1 MTFLESAEISAAA
14 RIAPK
19 NYNITGYAEKRE
31 GRTLDAA
38 EKRGTKERKPVT
50 DLGMQKHLRLV
61 LKAQYGPDTIKSSC
75 QRFVGCVRKKDV
87 RGSCFTCNKIFVSKF
102 NITPGKYI

>member
-14 RIAPK
+14 GIAPK
-19 NYNITGYAEKRE
+19 NYNITGYAEKRD

-50 DLGMQKHLRLV
+50 DLGMQKHLRLKRMVQTQSRVHVPARPV
-61 LKAQYGPDTIKSSC
+61 L
-75 QRFVGCVRKKDV
+75 VCVRKK
-87 RGSCFTCNKIFVSKF
+87 RRIRESCFTCNKIFVSKF
-102 NITPGKYI
+102 NIIPRQF

>member
-50 DLGMQKHLRLV
+50 DLGMQKHLRLASN
-61 LKAQYGPDTIKSSC
+61 LCNSNGIHPKLQHIDGPPFQMDG
-75 QRFVGCVRKKDV
+75 Q
-87 RGSCFTCNKIFVSKF
+87 N
-102 NITPGKYI
+102 